1 MAISAQAVKEL
12 RERTGAGMMDCK
24 RALEETNGDMEKAI
38 DLLRERGIA
47 KAAKKAGRIA
57 AEGLTSYAIEGNVA
71 AIVEVNCETDFV
83 AKNPEFQTLVKDIA
97 EHVVTQRPA
106 SVEAALEQP
115 FKGNG
120 DKLSQ
125 VISEKIATIGENIT
139 FRRFSILEKSD
150 NGVFGAYLH
159 MGGKIGVLVALEGT
173 KDEALEGTKDEVLAK
188 DLGMHAAASNPRY
201 ANREEVSQE
210 EIEREREVLKNQAL
224 AEGKPANIVEKMVE
238 GRLGKFFE
246 EFVMVEQPF
255 VKDPDKKV
263 SALLKEAGA
272 TLKAF
277 VRFQVGEGIEKKQ
290 EDFAAE
296 VMAQVN
302 KQ

>member
-1 MAISAQAVKEL
+1 MAISAQDVKEL

-57 AEGLTSYAIEGNVA
+57 AEGLTSLAISGNTA

-83 AKNPEFQTLVKDIA
+83 AKNPEFQELVKDIA
-97 EHVVTQRPA
+97 EHVVSQRPA
-106 SVEAALEQP
+106 TVEAALEQP

-120 DKLSQ
+120 EPLSK
-125 VISEKIATIGENIT
+125 VISEKIATIGENISL
-139 FRRFSILEKSD
+139 RRLAILEKSD
-150 NGVFGAYLH
+150 NGVFGGYLH
-159 MGGKIGVLVALEGT
+159 MGGKIGVLVALDGT
-173 KDEALEGTKDEVLAK
+173 KDETLAK
-188 DLGMHAAASNPRY
+188 DLGMHAAASNPRFID
-201 ANREEVSQE
+201 RSEVSQE
-210 EIEREREVLKNQAL
+210 EIDREREVLKAQAL
-224 AEGKPANIVEKMVE
+224 AEGKPENIVEKMVE
-238 GRLGKFFE
+238 GRLSKYFE
-246 EFVMVEQPF
+246 EYCFVEQPF

-263 SALLKEAGA
+263 SALLKDAGA

-277 VRFQVGEGIEKKQ
+277 VRYQVGEGIEKKQ

>member
-1 MAISAQAVKEL
+1 MAISAQTVKEL

-47 KAAKKAGRIA
+47 KAAKKSSRIA
-57 AEGLTSYAIEGNVA
+57 AEGLTATAVAGNVA
-71 AIVEVNCETDFV
+71 AVVEVNCETDFV

-97 EHVVTQRPA
+97 EHVVSERPA
-106 SVEAALEQP
+106 TVEEALEQP
-115 FKGNG
+115 FKGAG
-120 DKLSQ
+120 ETLAH
-125 VISEKIATIGENIT
+125 VINEKISTIGENIS
-139 FRRFSILEKSD
+139 FRRFFLSEKSD
-150 NGVFGAYLH
+150 NGIFGAYLH
-159 MGGKIGVLVALEGT
+159 MGGRIGVLVTLEGT
-173 KDEALEGTKDEVLAK
+173 QNETLAK
-188 DLGMHAAASNPRY
+188 DLGMHAAASNPRF
-201 ANREEVSQE
+201 ANREEVSQD
-210 EIEREREVLKNQAL
+210 EIDREREVLKNQAL

-238 GRLGKFFE
+238 GRLSKFFE
-246 EFVMVEQPF
+246 EYVLVEQPF

-272 TLKAF
+272 TLKEFA
-277 VRFQVGEGIEKKQ
+277 RFQVGEGIEKKQ

>member
-24 RALEETNGDMEKAI
+24 KALEETNGDMEKAI

-47 KAAKKAGRIA
+47 KAAKKAGRVA
-57 AEGLTSYAIEGNVA
+57 AEGLTAVAVNGNVG

-97 EHVVTQRPA
+97 EHVVGQRPA

-115 FKGNG
+115 FKGEGNT
-120 DKLSQ
+120 LAH
-125 VISEKIATIGENIT
+125 VISEKIATIGENIS
-139 FRRFSILEKSD
+139 FRRLAVLEKAD
-150 NGVFGAYLH
+150 NGAFGAYLH
-159 MGGKIGVLVALEGT
+159 MGGKIGTLVALENT
-173 KDEALEGTKDEVLAK
+173 TNEELAK
-188 DLGMHAAASNPRY
+188 DIAMHAAASNPRF
-201 ANREEVSQE
+201 ANREEVSAD

-224 AEGKPANIVEKMVE
+224 QEGKPANIVEKMVE
-238 GRLGKFFE
+238 GRLSKFFE
-246 EFVMVEQPF
+246 EYCLVEQPF

-263 SALLKEAGA
+263 SALLKEANA
-272 TLKAF
+272 SLKAF
-277 VRFQVGEGIEKKQ
+277 IRFQVGEGIEKKQ

>member
-24 RALEETNGDMEKAI
+24 RALEETAGDMEKAI
-38 DLLRERGIA
+38 DLLREKGIA
-47 KAAKKAGRIA
+47 KAAKKSGRIA
-57 AEGLTSYAIEGNVA
+57 AEGLTATAVAGNVA

-83 AKNPEFQTLVKDIA
+83 GKNPEFQALVKDIA
-97 EHVVTQRPA
+97 EHVVSQRPA
-106 SVEAALEQP
+106 TVEEALEQP
-115 FKGNG
+115 FKGAG
-120 DKLSQ
+120 ETLAH
-125 VISEKIATIGENIT
+125 VINEKISTIGENIS
-139 FRRFSILEKSD
+139 FRRFFVSEKSD
-150 NGVFGAYLH
+150 TGAFGAYLH
-159 MGGKIGVLVALEGT
+159 MGGRIGVLVTLEGT
-173 KDEALEGTKDEVLAK
+173 QDESLAR
-188 DLGMHAAASNPRY
+188 DLGMHAAASNPRF
-201 ANREEVSQE
+201 ANREEVSQD

-238 GRLGKFFE
+238 GRLSKFFE
-246 EFVMVEQPF
+246 EYVLVEQPF

-263 SALLKEAGA
+263 AALLKEAGA
-272 TLKAF
+272 TLKEF

>member
-24 RALEETNGDMEKAI
+24 RALEETGGDMEKAI

-47 KAAKKAGRIA
+47 KAAKKSGRIA
-57 AEGLTSYAIEGNVA
+57 AEGLTAVAVSGNVA

-83 AKNPEFQTLVKDIA
+83 AKNPEFQALVNDIA
-97 EHVVTQRPA
+97 QHVVSQRP
-106 SVEAALEQP
+106 SSLEEALEKP
-115 FKGNG
+115 FKGEG
-120 DKLSQ
+120 APLSQ
-125 VISEKIATIGENIT
+125 VINEKIATIGENIT
-139 FRRFSILEKSD
+139 FRRFFVSEKSD
-150 NGVFGAYLH
+150 SGIFGTYLH
-159 MGGKIGVLVALEGT
+159 MGGKIGVLVTLEGT
-173 KDEALEGTKDEVLAK
+173 QNETLAK
-188 DLGMHAAASNPRY
+188 DLGMHAAAANPRF
-201 ANREEVSQE
+201 ATREEVSE
-210 EIEREREVLKNQAL
+210 EELNREREVLKNQAL
-224 AEGKPANIVEKMVE
+224 AEGKPANIVEKMVQ

-246 EFVMVEQPF
+246 ENVFVEQPF

-272 TLKAF
+272 TLKEFA
-277 VRFQVGEGIEKKQ
+277 RFQVGEGIEKKQ

-302 KQ
+302 KK

>member
-1 MAISAQAVKEL
+1 MAISAQSVKEL

-24 RALEETNGDMEKAI
+24 KALEETNGDMEKAI

-57 AEGLTSYAIEGNVA
+57 AEGLTAIATAGNKA

-97 EHVVTQRPA
+97 EHVVGQNPA
-106 SVEAALEQP
+106 TVEAALEQP
-115 FKGNG
+115 FKGAG
-120 DKLSQ
+120 ETLAH
-125 VISEKIATIGENIT
+125 VINEKISTIGENISL
-139 FRRFSILEKSD
+139 RRFSVVEVSD
-150 NGVFGAYLH
+150 GVIGGYLH
-159 MGGKIGVLVALEGT
+159 MGGKIGVVVALEGS
-173 KDEALEGTKDEVLAK
+173 KDENLAK
-188 DLGMHAAASNPRY
+188 DLGMHVAASNPRFID
-201 ANREEVSQE
+201 RSEVSAD

-224 AEGKPANIVEKMVE
+224 SEGKPEAIVEKMVE
-238 GRLGKFFE
+238 GRLSKYFE
-246 EFVMVEQPF
+246 EYCLVEQPF

-263 SALLKEAGA
+263 SALLKDAGA
-272 TLKAF
+272 TVKTF

>member
-24 RALEETNGDMEKAI
+24 RALEETAGDMEKAI

-47 KAAKKAGRIA
+47 KAAKKSSRIA
-57 AEGLTSYAIEGNVA
+57 AEGLTATAVAGNVA
-71 AIVEVNCETDFV
+71 AVVEVNCETDFV
-83 AKNPEFQTLVKDIA
+83 AKNPEFQALVKDIA
-97 EHVVTQRPA
+97 EHVVSQRPA
-106 SVEAALEQP
+106 TVEEALEQP
-115 FKGNG
+115 FKGAGNT
-120 DKLSQ
+120 LAQ
-125 VISEKIATIGENIT
+125 VINEKIATIGENIT
-139 FRRFSILEKSD
+139 FRRFVVSEKSD
-150 NGVFGAYLH
+150 NGVFGTYLH
-159 MGGKIGVLVALEGT
+159 MGGKIGVLVTLEGT
-173 KDEALEGTKDEVLAK
+173 QNEALAR
-188 DLGMHAAASNPRY
+188 DLGMHAAAANPRF
-201 ANREEVSQE
+201 ANREEVSQD
-210 EIEREREVLKNQAL
+210 EINREREVLKNQAL

-238 GRLGKFFE
+238 GRLSKFFE
-246 EFVMVEQPF
+246 EYVMVEQPF

-272 TLKAF
+272 TLKEFA
-277 VRFQVGEGIEKKQ
+277 RFQVGEGIEKKQ

>member
-24 RALEETNGDMEKAI
+24 RALEETAGDMEKAI

-47 KAAKKAGRIA
+47 KAAKKSGRIA
-57 AEGLTSYAIEGNVA
+57 AEGLAATAVAGNVA
-71 AIVEVNCETDFV
+71 AVVEVNCETDFV

-97 EHVVTQRPA
+97 EHVVSQRPA
-106 SVEAALEQP
+106 SVEEALEQP
-115 FKGNG
+115 FKGAG
-120 DKLSQ
+120 ETLSH
-125 VISEKIATIGENIT
+125 VINEKIATIGENIS
-139 FRRFSILEKSD
+139 FRRFALSEKTDS
-150 NGVFGAYLH
+150 GVFGAYLH
-159 MGGKIGVLVALEGT
+159 MGGKIGVLVTLEGT
-173 KDEALEGTKDEVLAK
+173 LAR
-188 DLGMHAAASNPRY
+188 DLGMHAAASNPRF
-201 ANREEVSQE
+201 ANREEVSAD

-238 GRLGKFFE
+238 GRLSKFFE
-246 EFVMVEQPF
+246 EYVLVEQPF

-272 TLKAF
+272 SLKEFA
-277 VRFQVGEGIEKKQ
+277 RFQVGEGIEKKQ

>member
-24 RALEETNGDMEKAI
+24 RALEETAGDMEKAI
-38 DLLRERGIA
+38 DLLRERGVA
-47 KAAKKAGRIA
+47 KAAKKSGRIA
-57 AEGLTSYAIEGNVA
+57 AEGLTGTAVSGNVA

-83 AKNPEFQTLVKDIA
+83 AKNPDFQALVKDIA
-97 EHVVTQRPA
+97 EHVVSQRPA
-106 SVEAALEQP
+106 TVEEALEQP
-115 FKGNG
+115 FKGAG
-120 DKLSQ
+120 ETLSH
-125 VISEKIATIGENIT
+125 VINEKISTIGENIS
-139 FRRFSILEKSD
+139 FRRFFLSEKSD
-150 NGVFGAYLH
+150 AGSFGAYLH
-159 MGGKIGVLVALEGT
+159 MGGKIGVLVTLEGT
-173 KDEALEGTKDEVLAK
+173 QDEAMAR
-188 DLGMHAAASNPRY
+188 DLGMHAAASNPRF
-201 ANREEVSQE
+201 ANREEVSAD

-238 GRLGKFFE
+238 GRLSKFFE
-246 EFVMVEQPF
+246 EYVLVEQPF

-263 SALLKEAGA
+263 STLLKEAGA
-272 TLKAF
+272 SLKEF

>member
-12 RERTGAGMMDCK
+12 RERTGAGMLDCK
-24 RALEETNGDMEKAI
+24 KALEETNGDMEKAI
-38 DLLRERGIA
+38 DLLRERGVA

-57 AEGLTSYAIEGNVA
+57 AEGLTATAVAGNVA

-83 AKNPEFQTLVKDIA
+83 AKNPDFQALVKDIA
-97 EHVVTQRPA
+97 EHVVSARPA
-106 SVEAALEQP
+106 SVEAALAQP
-115 FKGNG
+115 FKGEG
-120 DKLSQ
+120 ETLSH
-125 VISEKIATIGENIT
+125 VINEKIATIGENISL
-139 FRRFSILEKSD
+139 RRLAVLEKSD

-173 KDEALEGTKDEVLAK
+173 TDESLAK
-188 DLGMHAAASNPRY
+188 DLGMHAAAANPRF
-201 ANREEVSQE
+201 ANREEVSAD

-224 AEGKPANIVEKMVE
+224 GEGKPANIVEKMVE
-238 GRLGKFFE
+238 GRLSKFFE
-246 EFVMVEQPF
+246 EYVLVEQPF

-263 SALLKEAGA
+263 SALLKEAGG

-277 VRFQVGEGIEKKQ
+277 VRYQVGEGIEKKQ

>member
-12 RERTGAGMMDCK
+12 RERPGAGMMDCK
-24 RALEETNGDMEKAI
+24 NALEETNGVMEIAI
-38 DLLRERGIA
+38 DLLSERGIA

-57 AEGLTSYAIEGNVA
+57 AEGLTAIAVSGNVG

-106 SVEAALEQP
+106 TVEAALEQP
-115 FKGNG
+115 FKGQG
-120 DKLSQ
+120 DALSQ
-125 VISEKIATIGENIT
+125 VINEKIATIGENIS
-139 FRRFSILEKSD
+139 FRRLAVLEKPD
-150 NGVFGAYLH
+150 NGVFGEYLH
-159 MGGKIGVLVALEGT
+159 MGGKIGVLVVLEGT
-173 KDEALEGTKDEVLAK
+173 SDQALAK
-188 DLGMHAAASNPRY
+188 DVAMHAAAANPRFVT
-201 ANREEVSQE
+201 REEVSAD

-238 GRLGKFFE
+238 GRLSKFFE
-246 EFVMVEQPF
+246 EFCLVEQPF

-272 TLKAF
+272 TAKTF

>member
-1 MAISAQAVKEL
+1 MAVSAQQVKEL

-24 RALEETNGDMEKAI
+24 KALEETNGDMEKAI

-47 KAAKKAGRIA
+47 KAAKKAGRVA
-57 AEGLTSYAIEGNVA
+57 AEGLTATAVSGNAA

-83 AKNPEFQTLVKDIA
+83 AKNPEFQSLVQEVA

-106 SVEAALEQP
+106 SVEEAMEQP
-115 FKGNG
+115 FKGSG
-120 DKLSQ
+120 EKLSQ
-125 VISEKIATIGENIT
+125 VISEKVATIGENIT
-139 FRRFSILEKSD
+139 LRRFAVLEKAD

-159 MGGKIGVLVALEGT
+159 MGGKIGVLTVLDGT
-173 KDEALEGTKDEVLAK
+173 TDETLAK
-188 DLGMHAAASNPRY
+188 DLAMHAAAANPRF
-201 ANREEVSQE
+201 ATRDEVSAD

-224 AEGKPANIVEKMVE
+224 SEGKPANIVEKMVE
-238 GRLGKFFE
+238 GRLSKYFE
-246 EFVMVEQPF
+246 EYCLVEQPF

-263 SALLKEAGA
+263 STLLKEAGA
-272 TLKAF
+272 TLKSF
-277 VRFQVGEGIEKKQ
+277 VRYQVGEGIEKKQ

>member
-57 AEGLTSYAIEGNVA
+57 AEGLTSLAISGNTA

-83 AKNPEFQTLVKDIA
+83 AKNPEFQELVKDIA
-97 EHVVTQRPA
+97 EHVVSQRPA
-106 SVEAALEQP
+106 TVEAALEQP

-120 DKLSQ
+120 EPLSK
-125 VISEKIATIGENIT
+125 VISEKIATIGENISL
-139 FRRFSILEKSD
+139 RRLAILEKSD
-150 NGVFGAYLH
+150 NGVFGGYLH
-159 MGGKIGVLVALEGT
+159 MGGKIGVLVVLEGS
-173 KDEALEGTKDEVLAK
+173 KDEALAK
-188 DLGMHAAASNPRY
+188 DLGMHAAASNPRFID
-201 ANREEVSQE
+201 RSEVSQE

-224 AEGKPANIVEKMVE
+224 AEGKPENIVEKMVE
-238 GRLGKFFE
+238 GRLSKYFE
-246 EFVMVEQPF
+246 EYCFVEQPF

-263 SALLKEAGA
+263 SALLKDAGA

>member
-1 MAISAQAVKEL
+1 MAISAQTVKEL

-24 RALEETNGDMEKAI
+24 RALEETGGDMEKAI

-47 KAAKKAGRIA
+47 KAAKKSGRIA
-57 AEGLTSYAIEGNVA
+57 AEGLTATAIAGNVA
-71 AIVEVNCETDFV
+71 AVVEVNCETDFV

-97 EHVVTQRPA
+97 EHVVSQRPA
-106 SVEAALEQP
+106 TVEEALEQP
-115 FKGNG
+115 FKGAG
-120 DKLSQ
+120 ETLGH
-125 VISEKIATIGENIT
+125 VINEKIATIGENIT
-139 FRRFSILEKSD
+139 LRRFFVSEKSD

-159 MGGKIGVLVALEGT
+159 MGGRIGVLVTLEGT
-173 KDEALEGTKDEVLAK
+173 QNEALAK
-188 DLGMHAAASNPRY
+188 DLGMHAAAANPRF
-201 ANREEVSQE
+201 ANREEVSQS
-210 EIEREREVLKNQAL
+210 EIDREREVLKNQAL

-246 EFVMVEQPF
+246 EYVLVEQPF

-272 TLKAF
+272 TLKEFA
-277 VRFQVGEGIEKKQ
+277 RFQVGEGIEKKQ

>member
-173 KDEALEGTKDEVLAK
+173 KDEVLAK

>member
-24 RALEETNGDMEKAI
+24 KALEETNGDMEKAI

-57 AEGLTSYAIEGNVA
+57 AEGLTAIAFNGNKA

-97 EHVVTQRPA
+97 EHVVGQTPA
-106 SVEAALEQP
+106 TVEAALKQP
-115 FKGNG
+115 FKGAG
-120 DKLSQ
+120 ETLAH
-125 VISEKIATIGENIT
+125 VINEKISTIGENISL
-139 FRRFSILEKSD
+139 RRFSLVEKSD
-150 NGVFGAYLH
+150 NGVIGAYLH
-159 MGGKIGVLVALEGT
+159 MGGKIGVLVVLEGSSN
-173 KDEALEGTKDEVLAK
+173 ESLAK
-188 DLGMHAAASNPRY
+188 DLGMHVAASNPRFID
-201 ANREEVSQE
+201 RSEVSQD

-224 AEGKPANIVEKMVE
+224 SEGKPEAIVAKMVE
-238 GRLGKFFE
+238 GRLSKYFE
-246 EFVMVEQPF
+246 EYCLVEQPF

-263 SALLKEAGA
+263 STLLKEEGA
-272 TLKAF
+272 TVKAF

>member
-24 RALEETNGDMEKAI
+24 KALEETNGDMEKAI

-57 AEGLTSYAIEGNVA
+57 AEGLTAVAISGNVGA
-71 AIVEVNCETDFV
+71 VVEVNCETDFV

-97 EHVVTQRPA
+97 EHVVSQRPA
-106 SVEAALEQP
+106 DVEAALAQP
-115 FKGNG
+115 FKGQG
-120 DKLSQ
+120 EPLSQ
-125 VISEKIATIGENIT
+125 VISEKIATIGENLS
-139 FRRFSILEKSD
+139 FRRFAVIEKSD
-150 NGVFGAYLH
+150 AGVFGGYLH

-173 KDEALEGTKDEVLAK
+173 QNETLAK
-188 DLGMHAAASNPRY
+188 DIAMHAAAANPRF
-201 ANREEVSQE
+201 ANREEVSQD

-238 GRLGKFFE
+238 GRLSKYFE
-246 EFVMVEQPF
+246 EYVLVEQPF

-277 VRFQVGEGIEKKQ
+277 ARFQVGEGIEKKQ

>member
-1 MAISAQAVKEL
+1 MAISAQMVKEL

-24 RALEETNGDMEKAI
+24 KALEETGGDMEKAI

-47 KAAKKAGRIA
+47 KAAKKAGRVA
-57 AEGLTSYAIEGNVA
+57 AEGLTAVAVNGNLG

-97 EHVVTQRPA
+97 EHVVGQKSA

-115 FKGNG
+115 FKGEGNT
-120 DKLSQ
+120 LAH
-125 VISEKIATIGENIT
+125 VISEKIATIGENIS
-139 FRRFSILEKSD
+139 FRRFALLEKAD
-150 NGVFGAYLH
+150 NGAFGAYLH
-159 MGGKIGVLVALEGT
+159 MGGKIGTLVALENSSN
-173 KDEALEGTKDEVLAK
+173 EELAK
-188 DLGMHAAASNPRY
+188 DIAMHAAAANPRF
-201 ANREEVSQE
+201 ANREEVAPE

-224 AEGKPANIVEKMVE
+224 QEGKPANIVEKMVE
-238 GRLGKFFE
+238 GRLSKFFE
-246 EFVMVEQPF
+246 EYCLVEQPF

-263 SALLKEAGA
+263 SALLKEANA
-272 TLKAF
+272 SLKAF

>member
-24 RALEETNGDMEKAI
+24 KALEETSGDMEKAI

-47 KAAKKAGRIA
+47 KAAKKAGRVA
-57 AEGLTSYAIEGNVA
+57 AEGLTSYAINGNTA
-71 AIVEVNCETDFV
+71 AIIEVNCETDFV

-97 EHVVTQRPA
+97 EHVVTQR
-106 SVEAALEQP
+106 SETVEAALEQT
-115 FKGNG
+115 FKGSG
-120 DKLSQ
+120 ETLSH
-125 VISEKIATIGENIT
+125 VINEKIATIGENISL
-139 FRRFSILEKSD
+139 RRLVVLEKSD
-150 NGVFGAYLH
+150 DGVFGAYLH
-159 MGGKIGVLVALEGT
+159 LGGKIGVLVVLEGT
-173 KDEALEGTKDEVLAK
+173 KDESLAK
-188 DLGMHAAASNPRY
+188 DLGMHAAASNPRF
-201 ANREEVSQE
+201 AVREEVSAD

-238 GRLGKFFE
+238 GRLSKYFE
-246 EFVMVEQPF
+246 EYCLVEQPF

-263 SALLKEAGA
+263 STLLKEAGA
-272 TLKAF
+272 TIKTF
-277 VRFQVGEGIEKKQ
+277 VRLQVGEGIEKKQ

>member
-1 MAISAQAVKEL
+1 MAISAQSVKEL

-38 DLLRERGIA
+38 DLLRERGMA
-47 KAAKKAGRIA
+47 KAAKKSGRIA
-57 AEGLTSYAIEGNVA
+57 AEGLTATAVLGNVA

-83 AKNPEFQTLVKDIA
+83 AKNPEFQALVKDIA
-97 EHVVTQRPA
+97 EHVVSQRPA
-106 SVEAALEQP
+106 TVEAALEQP
-115 FKGNG
+115 FKGAG
-120 DKLSQ
+120 ETLAQ
-125 VISEKIATIGENIT
+125 VINEKISTIGENIS
-139 FRRFSILEKSD
+139 FRRFFVSEKSD
-150 NGVFGAYLH
+150 SGVFGTYLH
-159 MGGKIGVLVALEGT
+159 MGGRIGVLVTLEGT
-173 KDEALEGTKDEVLAK
+173 QDETLAR
-188 DLGMHAAASNPRY
+188 DLGMHAAASNPRF

-210 EIEREREVLKNQAL
+210 EIDREREVLKNQAL

-238 GRLGKFFE
+238 GRLSKFFE
-246 EFVMVEQPF
+246 EYVLVEQPF

-272 TLKAF
+272 TLKEFA
-277 VRFQVGEGIEKKQ
+277 RFQVGEGIEKKQ

>member
-1 MAISAQAVKEL
+1 MAISAQTVKEL

-47 KAAKKAGRIA
+47 KAAKKSGRIA
-57 AEGLTSYAIEGNVA
+57 AEGLTATAVAGNVA
-71 AIVEVNCETDFV
+71 AVVEVNCETDFV

-97 EHVVTQRPA
+97 EHVVSQRPA
-106 SVEAALEQP
+106 TVEEALEQP
-115 FKGNG
+115 FKGAG
-120 DKLSQ
+120 ETLAH
-125 VISEKIATIGENIT
+125 VINEKISTIGENIS
-139 FRRFSILEKSD
+139 FRRFFLSEKSD

-159 MGGKIGVLVALEGT
+159 MGGRIGVLVTLEGT
-173 KDEALEGTKDEVLAK
+173 QNETLAK
-188 DLGMHAAASNPRY
+188 DLGMHAAASNPRF
-201 ANREEVSQE
+201 ANRDEVSQD
-210 EIEREREVLKNQAL
+210 EIDREREVLKNQAL

-238 GRLGKFFE
+238 GRLSKYFE
-246 EFVMVEQPF
+246 EYVLVEQPF

-272 TLKAF
+272 TLKEFA
-277 VRFQVGEGIEKKQ
+277 RFQVGEGIEKKQ

>member
-1 MAISAQAVKEL
+1 MAISAQTVKEL

-47 KAAKKAGRIA
+47 KAAKKSGRIA
-57 AEGLTSYAIEGNVA
+57 AEGLTATAVAGNVA
-71 AIVEVNCETDFV
+71 AVVEVNCETDFV
-83 AKNPEFQTLVKDIA
+83 AKIPEFQTLVKDIA
-97 EHVVTQRPA
+97 EHVVSQRPA
-106 SVEAALEQP
+106 TVEEALEQP
-115 FKGNG
+115 FKGAG
-120 DKLSQ
+120 ETLAH
-125 VISEKIATIGENIT
+125 VINEKISTIGENIS
-139 FRRFSILEKSD
+139 FRRFFLSEKSD
-150 NGVFGAYLH
+150 SGVFGAYLH
-159 MGGKIGVLVALEGT
+159 MGGRIGVLVTLEGT
-173 KDEALEGTKDEVLAK
+173 QNETLAK
-188 DLGMHAAASNPRY
+188 DLGMHAAASNPRF
-201 ANREEVSQE
+201 ANREEVSAD

-238 GRLGKFFE
+238 GRLSKFFE
-246 EFVMVEQPF
+246 EYVLVEQPF

-272 TLKAF
+272 TLKEFA
-277 VRFQVGEGIEKKQ
+277 RFQVGEGIEKKQ

>member
-24 RALEETNGDMEKAI
+24 RALEETAGDMEKAI
-38 DLLRERGIA
+38 DLLREKGIA
-47 KAAKKAGRIA
+47 KAAKKSGRIA
-57 AEGLTSYAIEGNVA
+57 AEGLTATAVAGNVA

-83 AKNPEFQTLVKDIA
+83 GKNPEFQALVKDIA
-97 EHVVTQRPA
+97 EHVVSQRPA
-106 SVEAALEQP
+106 TVEEALEQP
-115 FKGNG
+115 FKGAG
-120 DKLSQ
+120 ETLAH
-125 VISEKIATIGENIT
+125 VINEKISTIGENIS
-139 FRRFSILEKSD
+139 FRRFFVSEKSD
-150 NGVFGAYLH
+150 AGAFGAYLH
-159 MGGKIGVLVALEGT
+159 MGGRIGVLVTLEGT
-173 KDEALEGTKDEVLAK
+173 QDESLAR
-188 DLGMHAAASNPRY
+188 DLGMHAAASNPRF
-201 ANREEVSQE
+201 ANREEVSQD

-238 GRLGKFFE
+238 GRLSKFFE
-246 EFVMVEQPF
+246 EYVLVEQPF

-263 SALLKEAGA
+263 AALLKEAGA
-272 TLKAF
+272 TLKEF

>member
-24 RALEETNGDMEKAI
+24 KALEETNGDMEKAI

-57 AEGLTSYAIEGNVA
+57 AEGLTNFAIDGNVA

-83 AKNPEFQTLVKDIA
+83 AKNPEFQSLVKDIA

-106 SVEAALEQP
+106 TIEAALEQP
-115 FKGNG
+115 FKGQG
-120 DKLSQ
+120 EALSQ

-173 KDEALEGTKDEVLAK
+173 KDEALAK
-188 DLGMHAAASNPRY
+188 DLGMHAAAANPRY
-201 ANREEVSQE
+201 ANRDEVSAD

-238 GRLGKFFE
+238 GRLSKFFE
-246 EFVMVEQPF
+246 EYVLVEQPF

>member
-24 RALEETNGDMEKAI
+24 KALEETNGDMEKAI

-57 AEGLTSYAIEGNVA
+57 AEGLTSLAIHGNVA

-97 EHVVTQRPA
+97 EHVVGQRPA
-106 SVEAALEQP
+106 TLEEALEQP
-115 FKGNG
+115 FKGTG
-120 DKLSQ
+120 DALSK
-125 VISEKIATIGENIT
+125 VISEKIATIGENISL
-139 FRRFSILEKSD
+139 RRFSVLEKSD
-150 NGVFGAYLH
+150 NGVFGGYLH
-159 MGGKIGVLVALEGT
+159 MGGKIGVLVVLEGT
-173 KDEALEGTKDEVLAK
+173 NNEGLAK

-201 ANREEVSQE
+201 IDRNEVSQD

-224 AEGKPANIVEKMVE
+224 SEGKPANIVEKMVE
-238 GRLGKFFE
+238 GRLSKFFE
-246 EFVMVEQPF
+246 EYCFVEQPF

-277 VRFQVGEGIEKKQ
+277 ARFQVGEGIEKKQ

>member
-24 RALEETNGDMEKAI
+24 KALEETAGDMEKAI

-47 KAAKKAGRIA
+47 KAAKKSGRIA
-57 AEGLTSYAIEGNVA
+57 AEGLTAVAIAGNVG

-97 EHVVTQRPA
+97 EHVVALRPA
-106 SVEAALEQP
+106 DVEAALAQP
-115 FKGNG
+115 FKGQG
-120 DKLSQ
+120 DALSQ
-125 VISEKIATIGENIT
+125 VISEKIATIGENLS
-139 FRRFSILEKSD
+139 FRRFAVLEKSD
-150 NGVFGAYLH
+150 AGAFGGYLH

-173 KDEALEGTKDEVLAK
+173 TNETLAK
-188 DLGMHAAASNPRY
+188 DIAMHAAAANLRF
-201 ANREEVSQE
+201 ANREEVSAD

-238 GRLGKFFE
+238 GRLSKYFE
-246 EFVMVEQPF
+246 EYVLVEQPF

-277 VRFQVGEGIEKKQ
+277 ARFQVGEGIEKKQ

>member
-24 RALEETNGDMEKAI
+24 RALEETAGDMEKAI

-47 KAAKKAGRIA
+47 KAAKKSGRIA
-57 AEGLTSYAIEGNVA
+57 AEGLTGVAVSGNVG

-83 AKNPEFQTLVKDIA
+83 AKNPEFQALVQDIA
-97 EHVVTQRPA
+97 EHVVSQRPT

-115 FKGNG
+115 FKGAG
-120 DKLSQ
+120 ETLGH
-125 VISEKIATIGENIT
+125 VINEKIATIGENIS
-139 FRRFSILEKSD
+139 FRRFFISEKSD
-150 NGVFGAYLH
+150 NGTFGTYLH
-159 MGGKIGVLVALEGT
+159 MGGKIGVLVTLEGT
-173 KDEALEGTKDEVLAK
+173 KDETLAK
-188 DLGMHAAASNPRY
+188 DLGMHAAASNPRF
-201 ANREEVSQE
+201 ANREEVSE
-210 EIEREREVLKNQAL
+210 DEINREREVLKNQAL

-238 GRLGKFFE
+238 GRLSKYFE
-246 EFVMVEQPF
+246 EYVLVEQPF

-263 SALLKEAGA
+263 SALLKDAGA
-272 TLKAF
+272 TLKEFA
-277 VRFQVGEGIEKKQ
+277 RFQVGEGIEKKQ